1 VREVA
6 AKYVWC
12 YRSRSAPDREL
23 VVQFRCSGAADG
35 DRREVSVDVNW
46 TILEVAIGLSFLF
59 FLLSVV
65 TSAVNEAVAGV
76 LKLRA
81 KTLEKGVLNMI
92 TGSTSPQEGDVEIAN
107 KIFGHA
113 LIRGFG
119 KDGSKPSYL
128 PSRSFRNALFDVIGL
143 LETTSDPPEDAAAYE
158 KVQQQVETAIGE
170 LPNPHLQATLTSIW
184 HSVNHDVGEFR
195 RGVDRWF
202 DTGMERV
209 TGWYKRRTQVIL
221 FGLGLATAVVVN
233 ANTLTAADRLWK
245 ADGVR
250 EGLVAQVEVQQNE
263 VEGVDAL
270 DELESLQFP
279 VGWERSNRP
288 DGVDGWAVAI
298 AGWLLT
304 GFAITLGAP
313 FWFDL
318 LGRFSNLRA
327 AGGRPDSSVPPA
339 PSETDVS
346 AVRLTVAT
354 DTSTTATPP

>member
-1 VREVA
+1 MTR
-6 AKYVWC
+6 
-12 YRSRSAPDREL
+12 
-23 VVQFRCSGAADG
+23 AADG
-35 DRREVSVDVNW
+35 DRREVCVVVNW

-59 FLLSVV
+59 FLLSLV
-65 TSAVNEAVAGV
+65 TSAVNEAVAGA

-92 TGSTSPQEGDVEIAN
+92 TGSTSPPDGDLEIARQLYD
-107 KIFGHA
+107 HA

-119 KDGSKPSYL
+119 KDGSKPSYM
-128 PSRSFRNALFDVIGL
+128 PSRAFRNALFDVIGI
-143 LETTSDPPEDAAAYE
+143 LETTSDPPTDAAE
-158 KVQQQVETAIGE
+158 LNKVQQQVETAIDQ
-170 LPNPHLQATLTSIW
+170 LPNPHLRDTLTSIW
-184 HSVNHDVGEFR
+184 HSVNHDVTEFR
-195 RGVDRWF
+195 GGVDRWF

-209 TGWYKRRTQVIL
+209 SGWYKRRTQAIL

-250 EGLVAQVEVQQNE
+250 EGLVAQVEVQQSE
-263 VEGVDAL
+263 VQGVDAL

-279 VGWERSNRP
+279 VGWERGNRP
-288 DGVDGWAVAI
+288 DGMDGWTVAV

-318 LGRFSNLRA
+318 LGKFSNLRA
-327 AGGRPDSSVPPA
+327 AGGRPASSVPPA
-339 PSETDVS
+339 PSATDVS

-354 DTSTTATPP
+354 DTSTTTPRP